1 MRFVRAYSLPDAG
14 VRDWQD
20 LGRSDCEHPQHKP
33 AVHAFSTMMKPTLQ
47 ALIDGLIVLRS
58 CSMQACGS
66 GGTTAGLALGNHLS
80 GMGATVHAYGVCD
93 DEEYFYDFIDGL
105 YKLLGATPDRIG
117 RLAGLPWVPRTPVK
131 PQLFCR
137 AGRLPEQI

>member
-1 MRFVRAYSLPDAG
+1 
-14 VRDWQD
+14 
-20 LGRSDCEHPQHKP
+20 
-33 AVHAFSTMMKPTLQ
+33 
-47 ALIDGLIVLRS
+47 
-58 CSMQACGS
+58 MQACGS

-117 RLAGLPWVPRTPVK
+117 RLAGQPGLASHVGVPSRSVHARHGC
-131 PQLFCR
+131 LCL
-137 AGRLPEQI
+137 GRVVSLAHPPKK

>member
-1 MRFVRAYSLPDAG
+1 
-14 VRDWQD
+14 
-20 LGRSDCEHPQHKP
+20 
-33 AVHAFSTMMKPTLQ
+33 
-47 ALIDGLIVLRS
+47 
-58 CSMQACGS
+58 MQACGS

-117 RLAGLPWVPRTPVK
+117 MLAGLPGPPTWACQTAAVPLGMKV
-131 PQLFCR
+131 
-137 AGRLPEQI
+137 

>member
-1 MRFVRAYSLPDAG
+1 
-14 VRDWQD
+14 
-20 LGRSDCEHPQHKP
+20 
-33 AVHAFSTMMKPTLQ
+33 
-47 ALIDGLIVLRS
+47 
-58 CSMQACGS
+58 MQACGS

-117 RLAGLPWVPRTPVK
+117 RLAGLPVCLPWPPM
-131 PQLFCR
+131 QACR
-137 AGRLPEQI
+137 AAAFMPSTDVHA

>member
-1 MRFVRAYSLPDAG
+1 
-14 VRDWQD
+14 
-20 LGRSDCEHPQHKP
+20 
-33 AVHAFSTMMKPTLQ
+33 
-47 ALIDGLIVLRS
+47 
-58 CSMQACGS
+58 MQACGS

-117 RLAGLPWVPRTPVK
+117 RLAGLPWCPV
-131 PQLFCR
+131 QACR
-137 AGRLPEQI
+137 AVALLPGRNEAWADVQFSTAI